1 MKYIRQIYGS
11 KCVTGFML
19 KAHTPEPT
27 PPSPLPLTSVLRASC
42 SERTEVAVGLGLGL
56 LYVGLNTKAV
66 YGLRRYTDTAF
77 ICWAVQ
83 VNKSSHATVTMP
95 V

>member
-19 KAHTPEPT
+19 KRKPT
-27 PPSPLPLTSVLRASC
+27 PQNPHLRASC

>member
-27 PPSPLPLTSVLRASC
+27 PPSVTSC

>member
-27 PPSPLPLTSVLRASC
+27 PPSVAC